1 MKAPASSLTPVSCLP
16 PPIPARRIAA
26 LIGGSTTILVLAFHT
41 LLTSS
46 VSAQP
51 VTPATPKPPT
61 PKTQPPQPAKPTA
74 AATPKKA
81 GSVSVS
87 PSRYVEETDLAAYVG
102 SRSAVFSMRE
112 RATDP
117 FGRLQDPDAKPVI
130 KIAAAKSSHRA
141 PAVQTTP
148 FSDIVRLIKV
158 TTVMPKEKRFL
169 VGNRAIKEGD
179 SIPLTFRGKNIRV
192 AVSSVTSRQIDFRN
206 LENGETASLKFA
218 GLPGGMTPGTSGI
231 TAPGMVPDRPN
242 SPLELDP
249 GVSLTD
255 KSQNR

>member
-1 MKAPASSLTPVSCLP
+1 MAE
-16 PPIPARRIAA
+16 
-26 LIGGSTTILVLAFHT
+26 
-41 LLTSS
+41 S
-46 VSAQP
+46 VSE
-51 VTPATPKPPT
+51 
-61 PKTQPPQPAKPTA
+61 
-74 AATPKKA
+74 
-81 GSVSVS
+81 S
-87 PSRYVEETDLAAYVG
+87 PSRYVEETDLATYVA
-102 SRSAVFSMRE
+102 SRSTVFSMRD

-141 PAVQTTP
+141 SAVQTTP

-179 SIPLTFRGKNIRV
+179 SIPLAFRGKNIRV
-192 AVSSVTSRQIDFRN
+192 AVSSVTSRQIEFRN
-206 LENGETASLKFA
+206 LENGETASLKFN
-218 GLPGGMTPGTSGI
+218 GPPSGMTPGTSGI